1 VPAKVPAA
9 ESASA
14 RLIDTGGGFLI
25 EETVPV
31 KQSSMTRKVIY
42 DPGCTFAVCFTI
54 FSSCLTAFPS
64 GVTAGWEFWGIRF
77 FAGHTSFLS
86 QCINAALS

>member
-54 FSSCLTAFPS
+54 FISLVELLQV
-64 GVTAGWEFWGIRF
+64 G
-77 FAGHTSFLS
+77 SFGG
-86 QCINAALS
+86 